1 LYKKH
6 SPFDNKYFRNYLL
19 LEGGFIMPRKG
30 QTKYNNLYP
39 LGHKFGSW
47 ELLDPEPVRLKK
59 GKKNFYYHYL
69 VKCECGAEAPV
80 DCNHLT
86 IGVSTRCYE
95 CSMKHTDGSGNPNWK
110 GHGLVSGSRFYRA
123 KFGAE
128 QRNIPFEID
137 IQIMNEVLEE
147 SNFICALSGIR
158 LDKNSW
164 SLDRIDSSAG
174 YTRDN
179 IQYVHKDINRMKNK
193 YSQEY
198 FIKMCKR
205 VAEHN

>member
-1 LYKKH
+1 MVLVTQ
-6 SPFDNKYFRNYLL
+6 
-19 LEGGFIMPRKG
+19 I
-30 QTKYNNLYP
+30 
-39 LGHKFGSW
+39 
-47 ELLDPEPVRLKK
+47 
-59 GKKNFYYHYL
+59 GKVTVLH
-69 VKCECGAEAPV
+69 
-80 DCNHLT
+80 
-86 IGVSTRCYE
+86 
-95 CSMKHTDGSGNPNWK
+95 
-110 GHGLVSGSRFYRA
+110 
-123 KFGAE
+123 
-128 QRNIPFEID
+128 RNIPFEID
-137 IQIMNEVLEE
+137 IQTMNEVLEE